1 MNLTV
6 LKCNPAG
13 ELVDSDGRLLPRNR
27 NVLRNLGRIEQIFS
41 CAERLLTRSDPDDC
55 SPLPADAQVEI
66 KKA

>member
-6 LKCNPAG
+6 LKVNPAG
-13 ELVDSDGRLLPRNR
+13 NLVDPDGRPVKQKRS
-27 NVLRNLGRIEQIFS
+27 VVRNLGRLEQIFS

-55 SPLPADAQVEI
+55 LRPPDTQGEI

>member
-6 LKCNPAG
+6 LKVNPAG
-13 ELVDSDGRLLPRNR
+13 NLVDPDGRPVKQKRS
-27 NVLRNLGRIEQIFS
+27 VVRNLGRLEQIFS

-55 SPLPADAQVEI
+55 LQAADTQGEI